1 MAAQLLAGQGFKEV
15 FNLSGGIKAWNGEVA
30 TGPVELNLELVRSDE
45 TPAGIIKLAYAMEQ
59 SLGHFYRSVSAMTN
73 DADLCKLLD
82 LLSSIE
88 DKHKEYLLT
97 LYGAMTASP
106 PSRDA
111 FEGQVS
117 EKIMEGGFEQD
128 VFMRRNN
135 QFLGSVQDII
145 DLAMMLETQALDL
158 YLRFSQKVEDV
169 KTATTL
175 HRIAD
180 EEKAHLQSLGRLR
193 EEKTA

>member
-15 FNLSGGIKAWNGEVA
+15 YNLSGGIKAWNGEVA

-45 TPAGIIKLAYAMEQ
+45 TPAGIIKLAYGMEQ
-59 SLGHFYRSVSAMTN
+59 SLGNFYRSVSTVTN

-88 DKHKEYLLT
+88 EKHKEYLLE
-97 LYGAMTASP
+97 LYGTMIPSP
-106 PSRDA
+106 PSRDE

-117 EKIMEGGFEQD
+117 EKIMEGGFEHD
-128 VFMRRNN
+128 EFMRRNEN
-135 QFLGSVQDII
+135 FLGSVSDII

-158 YLRFSQKVEDV
+158 YLRFSQRVENIE
-169 KTATTL
+169 TATML

-180 EEKAHLQSLGRLR
+180 EEKVHLQSLGRLR
-193 EEKTA
+193 EEKTV